1 MLIHLEEILQ
11 HVRLPLKNLEIM
23 EKEQLF
29 TRSKQEGA
37 YLKQSLVTNLS
48 KHKFVGDIRGK
59 GLLIGI
65 ELVKDKA
72 TKEPLEV
79 ELVNKVI
86 SGCKQKGLIIGKNG
100 ATVAGYNNVLTLAP
114 PLTIEKDD
122 LNFLIKTLSEEIQ
135 AL

>member
-1 MLIHLEEILQ
+1 M
-11 HVRLPLKNLEIM
+11 
-23 EKEQLF
+23 
-29 TRSKQEGA
+29 
-37 YLKQSLVTNLS
+37 
-48 KHKFVGDIRGK
+48 
-59 GLLIGI
+59 
-65 ELVKDKA
+65 
-72 TKEPLEV
+72 

-114 PLTIEKDD
+114 PLIIEKDD